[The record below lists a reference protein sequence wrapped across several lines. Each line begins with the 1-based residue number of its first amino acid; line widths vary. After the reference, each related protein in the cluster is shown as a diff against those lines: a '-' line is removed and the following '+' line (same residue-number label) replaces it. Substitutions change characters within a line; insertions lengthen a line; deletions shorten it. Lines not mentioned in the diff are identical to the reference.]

1 MVCDILFNIC
11 KCTNHECRLF
21 MASQLPVLLWTEWVL
36 EREQPSLEEDRSAI
50 EIALLAAF
58 QQDLNIEA
66 STPQTRIPD
75 VRGEPSIYHAK
86 EAGASFPMRETPAER
101 VIKPDPCMYPSRPVT
116 KLDHYSRSIVLY
128 RLCRLLQDNLP
139 SLPCSTKVAY
149 CLFMER
155 MATIGTK
162 LADTTATDCL
172 QQLALNLTAP
182 YDAVDNP
189 SMLSLL
195 HFDTKPKDNT
205 LETSPRPA
213 LRNDVGKIDFDAI
226 TALFDSS
233 RFTSAPRR
241 FPASVPIYLLWAD
254 ALACFSF
261 TFTNLSK
268 IVQKQLLR
276 RARYEGLPVV
286 ILALS

>member
-1 MVCDILFNIC
+1 MCDVLFNVC

-21 MASQLPVLLWTEWVL
+21 VASQLPVLLWTEWVL
-36 EREQPSLEEDRSAI
+36 DRENPRLDEDRSAI

-66 STPQTRIPD
+66 STPQIRIPD
-75 VRGEPSIYHAK
+75 IKGESSIYHSK
-86 EAGASFPMRETPAER
+86 DAGSPFPMRSVPEK

-116 KLDHYSRSIVLY
+116 KIDHYSRPIVFY

-149 CLFMER
+149 CLFIER
-155 MATIGTK
+155 MATTGTK
-162 LADTTATDCL
+162 LEDASVTECL
-172 QQLALNLTAP
+172 QKLAMNLTAP
-182 YDAVDNP
+182 YDAADNP

-195 HFDTKPKDNT
+195 HFDTKPKDHT
-205 LETSPRPA
+205 LDKAEPGTPA
-213 LRNDVGKIDFDAI
+213 QGVVSKINFDAI
-226 TALFDSS
+226 AALFDAS
-233 RFTSAPRR
+233 RFTSAPKR

-254 ALACFSF
+254 ALTSFSF
-261 TFTNLSK
+261 SLTNLSK
-268 IVQKQLLR
+268 IIQKQLLR
-276 RARYEGLPVV
+276 RARYEGMPLV